1 MIGRTLR
8 EMDLRKVS
16 GVVVVAIERAGGSV
30 VSPGPEER
38 LKKEDELFVFGEK
51 GQLDLAEEFFR
62 NAGVSEA

>member
-1 MIGRTLR
+1 MGRRVR
-8 EMDLRKVS
+8 EMDLGRVG
-16 GVVVVAIERAGGSV
+16 GVGGVARERGGGSL